1 MSHDVIVSVQSLQI
15 DFQQEG
21 ETHTAVKGVSF
32 DIRAGETLALVGESG
47 SGKSVTALSLVRLIP
62 TPPVHYPN
70 GKITY
75 VQKNGKSVDV
85 LLMSDQQMQSIRGK
99 EIACIFQEPMSAL
112 NPLMTCGK
120 QVIEMIRQHEPID
133 YNAAREKAL
142 RLFNEVKLP
151 MAESM
156 LDRYPHEL
164 SGGQK
169 QRVMIAMAIAC
180 EPRLL
185 IADEPTTALDVSM
198 QGVIIDLLKELQA
211 KYKMAILFIS
221 HDLNVV
227 SSLAHHIAVMYKGEL
242 VEQGPC
248 AAILNNP
255 QHPYTKGLL
264 ACRPNIKVRVNH
276 LATLSDFLDPNK
288 QTKEVEPISRSNFNH
303 RIESLATSKP
313 LLELHDVSIVYN
325 QRNSWFGKKTAGV
338 QAVNRVS
345 LMLHEGSTLGL
356 LGESGSGKTSIGKA
370 LVLLNKTSE
379 GTMLY
384 KGQDIQALRGDALQ
398 QYRREVQMIFQ
409 DPYAALNPRM
419 RIGDAIEEPMHVHG
433 LQAPKQ
439 RYEKVIELL
448 ELVGLSADHYKRYPH
463 EFSGGQRQR
472 ITIARALALEPKLL
486 VCDESV
492 SALDV
497 SVQAQ
502 VLNLLLDLREQFKL
516 TYLFI
521 SHDVAVV
528 KHISDFIAVMQRGKV
543 VEYND
548 AESLFATPQD
558 AFTKE
563 LLGAG

>member
-15 DFQQEG
+15 HFQQEG

-62 TPPVHYPN
+62 SPPVHYPN

-75 VQKNGKSVDV
+75 VQKNGKAIDV
-85 LLMSDQQMQSIRGK
+85 LSMNEKQMQSIRGK

-120 QVIEMIRQHEPID
+120 QVIEMIQHHEPID
-133 YNAAREKAL
+133 NKTAREKAL

-151 MAESM
+151 MAEDM

-227 SSLAHHIAVMYKGEL
+227 SALAQHIAVMYKGEL

-248 AAILNNP
+248 ATILNNP

-276 LATLSDFLDPNK
+276 LATLSDFLNPNK
-288 QTKEVEPISRSNFNH
+288 HTKGAEPVSRSSFNN
-303 RIESLATSKP
+303 RIDLLVNSTP
-313 LLELHDVSIVYN
+313 LLELHDVSIVYAKKS
-325 QRNSWFGKKTAGV
+325 SWFGKKSAGAH
-338 QAVNRVS
+338 AVNRVS
-345 LMLHEGSTLGL
+345 LILHEGSTLGL

-370 LVLLNKTSE
+370 LVRLNNTSE

-384 KGQDIQALRGDALQ
+384 KGQDIQNLRGDALN

-419 RIGDAIEEPMHVHG
+419 RVGEAIEEPMHVHG
-433 LQAPKQ
+433 LHSAKQ
-439 RYEKVIELL
+439 RREKMHELL
-448 ELVGLSADHYKRYPH
+448 ALVGLHSDQAKRYPH

-502 VLNLLLDLREQFKL
+502 VLNLLIDLREQFKL

-528 KHISDFIAVMQRGKV
+528 KHISDFIAVMQQGKI
-543 VEYND
+543 VEYNNTED
-548 AESLFATPQD
+548 LFASPKD
-558 AFTKE
+558 VFTQR
-563 LLGAG
+563 LLGG